1 MAVRWIKLP
10 FILQVL
16 LKGFFGHLHDFS
28 YFLLFSYS
36 FLELLKM
43 FQFKRIKLIQ
53 NIPNQAMRVMN
64 KLCETLSEDH
74 PLGIIF
80 DPVRLV

>member
-1 MAVRWIKLP
+1 
-10 FILQVL
+10 
-16 LKGFFGHLHDFS
+16 
-28 YFLLFSYS
+28 
-36 FLELLKM
+36 M
-43 FQFKRIKLIQ
+43 FQFKLLCFQ

-64 KLCETLSEDH
+64 KLGETLSEDH